1 MKLQPWGVRMTRIC
15 ATLGPASSS
24 SAALTA
30 LVRAGMDLA
39 RLNFSHGRPEEHAR
53 VVRRLRAV
61 ARKAGRPIGV
71 MQDLQGPRIRLGEIK
86 DGAVVLQPRSSVR
99 IVCGPAGRRLV
110 GDEHALSL
118 SYAGLPKDVRRG
130 ERLLLKDG
138 SVLLRVD
145 SVRGDVLQTTV
156 ERGGRVTTHA
166 GLNAPDSRLR
176 VPALTA
182 RDLAH
187 LDAGVAMGVDA
198 VALSFVRDARDVHRA
213 REYLRARGS
222 DALVIAKI
230 ERAEALLNLDEIL
243 VAADGVIVARGD
255 LGVECP
261 VETVP
266 LLQKDIIRR
275 SMERG
280 TFVITATQM
289 LESMTSS
296 ETPTRAEVSDVAN
309 AILDGTDAVM
319 LSGETAVG
327 KHPAAAVATMD
338 RIARAVEGNV
348 HLDGLRVPRASLS
361 PSDFVSAV
369 ARSGVELAEL
379 AGARA
384 LIPFT
389 ATGRTAALLSAVRP
403 SIPMFALTYHD
414 AVCRR
419 LNFYRG
425 VFAQRIPM
433 SSTLDRLFVKGVEH
447 LRKGGFVH
455 RGDVVVLIGG
465 SKLAHASANTMK
477 VQRIGVNDQPDASS

>member
-1 MKLQPWGVRMTRIC
+1 
-15 ATLGPASSS
+15 
-24 SAALTA
+24 
-30 LVRAGMDLA
+30 
-39 RLNFSHGRPEEHAR
+39 
-53 VVRRLRAV
+53 
-61 ARKAGRPIGV
+61 
-71 MQDLQGPRIRLGEIK
+71 
-86 DGAVVLQPRSSVR
+86 
-99 IVCGPAGRRLV
+99 
-110 GDEHALSL
+110 
-118 SYAGLPKDVRRG
+118 
-130 ERLLLKDG
+130 
-138 SVLLRVD
+138 
-145 SVRGDVLQTTV
+145 
-156 ERGGRVTTHA
+156 
-166 GLNAPDSRLR
+166 
-176 VPALTA
+176 
-182 RDLAH
+182 
-187 LDAGVAMGVDA
+187 
-198 VALSFVRDARDVHRA
+198 
-213 REYLRARGS
+213 
-222 DALVIAKI
+222 
-230 ERAEALLNLDEIL
+230 
-243 VAADGVIVARGD
+243 
-255 LGVECP
+255 VECP

-338 RIARAVEGNV
+338 RIARAVEGHV

-369 ARSGVELAEL
+369 ARSGVERAEL

-425 VFAQRIPM
+425 VFAQRIP
-433 SSTLDRLFVKGVEH
+433 
-447 LRKGGFVH
+447 
-455 RGDVVVLIGG
+455 
-465 SKLAHASANTMK
+465 
-477 VQRIGVNDQPDASS
+477 